1 MDEVPAFELFPGSRR
16 AADRAAKLAR
26 RVPSLAWPFIILAAL
41 EFVVLALDSGSSW
54 SVLGFLVVVDS
65 VAWALLPAAVI
76 IGCPTAW
83 RTARLVLIGAIAWS
97 TVGAAAALLWGLP
110 FVSTD
115 MGLHSNY
122 ASLGVSLLR
131 EIASLAAP
139 IAIVMGLSVRRR
151 TSTSWPA
158 PIVILGLAGTVA
170 ALTYVGSNAWSS
182 YNDWPPLF
190 GDSAAQQI
198 QLVLQLLEPLTLPV
212 FGALAWSSLSAVR
225 AGEERPRFWAALA
238 GGSALLLVGYVVSL
252 VSAWAFRAI
261 GYSAGVTDLYAN
273 LIQALT
279 CISVAAIGLLLLAFT
294 LGIPSDPMD
303 LGDVTEDPGVPGEAL
318 A

>member
-1 MDEVPAFELFPGSRR
+1 MDEVPEFELFPGSRR
-16 AADRAAKLAR
+16 AGDWAASRIR
-26 RVPSLAWPFIILAAL
+26 RVPALAWPFIALAGLDFIVVAL
-41 EFVVLALDSGSSW
+41 ANGTNW
-54 SVLGFLVVVDS
+54 SVLGFLVVVYR

-83 RTARLVLIGAIAWS
+83 RTARLVLVGAIAWS
-97 TVGAAAALLWGLP
+97 TIGAAATLLWGLP

-122 ASLGVSLLR
+122 ASLGVSFLR

-151 TSTSWPA
+151 TSTSWPV
-158 PIVILGLAGTVA
+158 PVVILGLAGTTL
-170 ALTYVGSNAWSS
+170 ALVYVGSNAWSS

-238 GGSALLLVGYVVSL
+238 GGSALLLVVYVVSL
-252 VSAWAFRAI
+252 VSAWAFGVI
-261 GYSAGVTDLYAN
+261 GYSAGATDLYAN
-273 LIQALT
+273 LNYVLT
-279 CISVAAIGLLLLAFT
+279 CVSVVGIGLLLLAFA
-294 LGIPSDPMD
+294 LGLPDDPMD
-303 LGDVTEDPGVPGEAL
+303 LGDVQEDAGATGEA
-318 A
+318 AA